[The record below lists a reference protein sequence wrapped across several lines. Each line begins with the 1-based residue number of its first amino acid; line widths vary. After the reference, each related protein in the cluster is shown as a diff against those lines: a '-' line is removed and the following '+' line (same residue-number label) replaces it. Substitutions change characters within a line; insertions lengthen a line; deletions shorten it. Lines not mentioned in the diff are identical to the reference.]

1 MKNKTSVIL
10 TPILFAIVLV
20 LGIYLGKLINTNTI
34 QNTRSIIYPQTDKLH
49 TVLNYIQKEYVDS
62 VDMDKLIEKTLP
74 LLLEQLDPHSV
85 YIPAK
90 NMEEANE
97 PIEGNF
103 EGIGVMFNI
112 QKDTVVVIN
121 TISKGP
127 SERVGVK
134 AGDRI
139 VKVNDSLFVGKKIN
153 NRLVVKTLK
162 GPSGTEVKIS
172 VKRRGFPDLLN
183 FDIKRDRIPVKSVDV
198 AYIIAP
204 KTAYIKI
211 SKFSMTTYNE
221 FKKAIIKLKA
231 QGVNAWILDLR
242 GNGGGIMQ
250 AAVNI
255 ADEFL
260 DAGKLI
266 VYTKGKARARKDII
280 ADDRGLC
287 KKDKLV
293 VLIDE
298 WSASA
303 SEILAGAL
311 QDNDRGEI
319 VGRRSFGKGL
329 VQEPTFFPDNSG
341 LRLTIARYYTPTG
354 RCIQKSYGKDLEDY
368 YMDLNKRYK
377 HGEFTQA
384 DSIHFNDSLK
394 FVTKGGKVVYG
405 GGGIMPDY
413 FVPVDTS
420 GNSNYLKKIVAR
432 GLIYKFAFQYVDQH
446 RKQLSEY
453 KNYKTLNKHLLEEH
467 IWSQFVNFAKNN
479 GVPRDDRGIKKSKDL
494 IENYLLAYIN
504 RNVLDDDG
512 FYPTLLLRDKTV
524 KKALEVLKTEKIK

>member
-20 LGIYLGKLINTNTI
+20 LGIYLGKTI
-34 QNTRSIIYPQTDKLH
+34 NTRSTQKANIIYPQTDKLH
-49 TVLNYIQKEYVDS
+49 TVLNYIQKEYVDT
-62 VDMDKLIEKTLP
+62 VDMDKLIEKTIP

-90 NMEEANE
+90 DMEAANE

-103 EGIGVMFNI
+103 DGIGVMFNI

-127 SERVGVK
+127 SERIGVK

-153 NRLVVKTLK
+153 NKLVVKTLK
-162 GPSGTEVKIS
+162 GPSGTKVKIS
-172 VKRRGFPDLLN
+172 VKRKGFPKLID
-183 FDIKRDRIPVKSVDV
+183 FTIKRDKIPVKSVDV
-198 AYIIAP
+198 AYMIKPHI
-204 KTAYIKI
+204 AYIKI
-211 SKFSMTTYNE
+211 SKFSMTTYQE
-221 FKKAIIKLKA
+221 FKKAIILLKSKGA
-231 QGVNAWILDLR
+231 DSWILDLR

-250 AAVNI
+250 AAVQI

-260 DAGKLI
+260 DKGKLI
-266 VYTKGKARARKDII
+266 VYTQGKARARKDIV
-280 ADDRGLC
+280 ADNKGFC

-368 YMDLNKRYK
+368 YMDLNKRFE

-394 FVTKGGKVVYG
+394 FTTAGGKIVYG

-420 GNSNYLKKIVAR
+420 GNSQYLKKIVAR
-432 GLIYKFAFQYVDQH
+432 GLIYKFAFQYVDQN
-446 RKQLSEY
+446 RKKLLSF
-453 KNYKTLNKHLLEEH
+453 KDYKTLNAYLLKQN
-467 IWSQFVNFAKNN
+467 IFNQFVKFAEKE
-479 GVPRDDRGIKKSKDL
+479 GISSNDKGIALSKDL
-494 IENYLLAYIN
+494 IENYLLAYVN

-512 FYPTLLLRDKTV
+512 FYPTLLMRDKTV
-524 KKALEVLKTEKIK
+524 QKALEVLKMEK